1 MEECPRPAAAGP
13 PGVPPALWACV
24 AELNAAAGPNF
35 AALPTTALRGLHS
48 FSRAPKAN
56 LLAAFCQAGA
66 GGASTSVPPLCL
78 LSYVLSEVFH
88 TYELVGLVRY
98 ELAAPAWL
106 APWAARW
113 RLGGGAGGGD
123 VAVLAL
129 TPFSACGAAHPTLF
143 LPAFLPA
150 CA

>member
-1 MEECPRPAAAGP
+1 M
-13 PGVPPALWACV
+13 
-24 AELNAAAGPNF
+24 
-35 AALPTTALRGLHS
+35 
-48 FSRAPKAN
+48 
-56 LLAAFCQAGA
+56 
-66 GGASTSVPPLCL
+66 
-78 LSYVLSEVFH
+78 YVLTEVFGS
-88 TYELVGLVRY
+88 YEQAGLVRY
-98 ELAAPAWL
+98 ELAAPPWL